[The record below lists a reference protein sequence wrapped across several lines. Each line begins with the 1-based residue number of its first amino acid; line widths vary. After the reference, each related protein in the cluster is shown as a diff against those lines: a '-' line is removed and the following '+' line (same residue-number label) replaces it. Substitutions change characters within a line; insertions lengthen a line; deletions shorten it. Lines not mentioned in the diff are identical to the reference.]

1 MPALIGL
8 YIFISTVLSFY
19 DFDFTEETY
28 LPGAAWHSM
37 KWQTLYMSK
46 EQMGVYFSDLGVIGA
61 ERLGVEG
68 LDKDDIHDIAN
79 NLRQR
84 SGKEVLDYPWQG
96 PISFS
101 YITYVRPLILLALDT
116 NAIQYELGKEVIM
129 EKIGL

>member
-1 MPALIGL
+1 
-8 YIFISTVLSFY
+8 
-19 DFDFTEETY
+19 
-28 LPGAAWHSM
+28 M

-46 EQMGVYFSDLGVIGA
+46 EQMGVYFSDLGVIGS

-79 NLRQR
+79 NLRQQR
-84 SGKEVLDYPWQG
+84 GIEAVDYPWQG

-116 NAIQYELGKEVIM
+116 NAIQYELGKEAIQ
-129 EKIGL
+129 EKLGL